1 MSTIPVFEGFQI
13 YPTQSKKYSIE
24 QLSQQ
29 LPQLF
34 SNKNDRVAQFD
45 EQLELIWFG
54 YAFLATSL
62 FLFPNINQS

>member
-1 MSTIPVFEGFQI
+1 MSTIPVFDGFQI
-13 YPTQSKKYSIE
+13 YPTQSKNYSIE

-54 YAFLATSL
+54 YAF
-62 FLFPNINQS
+62 F